1 MANELFEMANVSK
14 KDTKLPYDIWI
25 DSEGKNRN
33 IAPNYPRLKVDCNG
47 DRIPVSISENPEILV
62 KKRISEFPKVRSCVI
77 VQDDE
82 YGLVYRRKCERC
94 GHVQSGSVMSG
105 RIPKGFR
112 VVKQFRCEKCG
123 AQNKLEI
130 QG

>member
-47 DRIPVSISENPEILV
+47 DKIPVSISENPEILV
-62 KKRISEFPKVRSCVI
+62 KKRISEFPKVRSWIKKYLAVLL
-77 VQDDE
+77 Q
-82 YGLVYRRKCERC
+82 
-94 GHVQSGSVMSG
+94 HW
-105 RIPKGFR
+105 
-112 VVKQFRCEKCG
+112 
-123 AQNKLEI
+123 NKEI
-130 QG
+130 TDKEALNQLGE